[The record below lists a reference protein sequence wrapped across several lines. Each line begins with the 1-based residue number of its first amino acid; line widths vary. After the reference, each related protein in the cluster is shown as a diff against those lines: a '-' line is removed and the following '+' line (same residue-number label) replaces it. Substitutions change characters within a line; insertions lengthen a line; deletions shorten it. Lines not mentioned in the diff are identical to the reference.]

1 MLKFGTE
8 VKFTYDMSQNCLPQK
23 QQFKV
28 SYNLKRE
35 LLSFEITQTH
45 LYMNLYRSF
54 VFQYN
59 PSSPV
64 WRNNILG
71 NLKIWHIE
79 ATIVNKVKCYKILLD
94 FDCVPFLH
102 E

>member
-1 MLKFGTE
+1 
-8 VKFTYDMSQNCLPQK
+8 
-23 QQFKV
+23 
-28 SYNLKRE
+28 
-35 LLSFEITQTH
+35 
-45 LYMNLYRSF
+45 MNLYPSF

-59 PSSPV
+59 PSSTV

-79 ATIVNKVKCYKILLD
+79 AAKVNKVKRYKILLD